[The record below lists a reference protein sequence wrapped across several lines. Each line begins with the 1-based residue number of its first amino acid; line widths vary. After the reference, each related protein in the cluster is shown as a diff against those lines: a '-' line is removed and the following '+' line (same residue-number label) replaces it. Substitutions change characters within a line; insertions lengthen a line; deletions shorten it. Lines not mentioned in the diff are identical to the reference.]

1 MLNLFVIIILSYLV
15 GSIPTSIIVAKKV
28 KGIDI
33 RNHGSGNAGGTNT
46 LRVLGWKY
54 GILVMVIDSLKGT
67 FAVLVISRIYLSDS
81 LFQHETIFNDF
92 AVVQIIA
99 GISTVLGHIWTIF
112 AGFKGGKGVAT
123 ALGFLLGI
131 VTVDVLL
138 AFAIFFF
145 VVFVSKYV
153 SLASIIA
160 AFSLPFIMIIRENI
174 FNVNIQSYTTLLPF
188 IILISSIV
196 IFTHKKNIVRLINGN
211 ETKIKVKKNK

>member
-1 MLNLFVIIILSYLV
+1 MLNLFLIIILSYLV
-15 GSIPTSIIVAKKV
+15 GSIPTSIMIAKKL

-54 GILVMVIDSLKGT
+54 GILVMVIDALKGT
-67 FAVLVISRIYLSDS
+67 FAVLVISRIYHSDS
-81 LFQHETIFNDF
+81 LFQNELIFSDF
-92 AVVQIIA
+92 AVVQIIV
-99 GISTVLGHIWTIF
+99 GISAVLGHVWTIF

-131 VTVDVLL
+131 VTIDVLL
-138 AFAIFFF
+138 ATAIFFF
-145 VVFVSKYV
+145 VVFLSKYV
-153 SLASIIA
+153 SLGSIIA
-160 AFSLPFIMIIRENI
+160 AFSLPFIMIIRENV
-174 FNVNIQSYTTLLPF
+174 FNVNIQSYSTLLPF
-188 IILISSIV
+188 IVFISSIV